1 MGCGC
6 KKGNESQPAVQS
18 NVQQSNV
25 QQSAPPKPNV
35 NEDVKSA
42 IKKTIEKYYNVN
54 KTNTN
59 GWVKG

>member
-6 KKGNESQPAVQS
+6 KNKGNEGQPPVQS
-18 NVQQSNV
+18 NVQQS
-25 QQSAPPKPNV
+25 QLPPKPNV

-59 GWVKG
+59 GWVK